1 MAKKQFKAESKRL
14 LDMMINSIYTH
25 KEIFLRELI
34 SNASDAIDK
43 LYFRSLTDD
52 SVKLKKKDFF
62 IRLAADKENRT
73 LTVRDNGIGMTKEEL
88 EKNLGTIA
96 KSGSL
101 DFKNENETGGKVDV
115 IGQFGVGFYSAF
127 MVASR
132 VTVRSRA
139 FGAQEAWQWESTGA
153 EGYTIEP
160 CDKEDV
166 GTEVILV
173 VKENEGEEHYD
184 EFLDDWRLAGIVKK
198 YSDYIRYPIKMLR
211 EKSRAIEGTDK
222 DEEGHYKAPE
232 YETYTEDETLNSMV
246 PIWKRDKKKVKD
258 EEYAQFYKDKF
269 GDYSDPA
276 RVIQS
281 KTEGTATFNALLFIP
296 SRTPYNYYTKEYE
309 KGLQLYSSGVL
320 IMEKCA
326 DLLPDY
332 FSFVKGLVDS
342 EDLSLNISRE
352 MLQHDSQLKLIKTTL
367 ERKIKNELASWLK
380 NDREKYEEFFKNFGL
395 QLKMGCYASYG
406 MNKELLQDLLLFH
419 SAKEN
424 KLVTLREYYE
434 AMPED
439 QKYIYYAAGES
450 TDRLAKLPAAERVLD
465 KGFDILYLT
474 DDVDEFMLQML
485 RSYGDKEKEKEF
497 RNISADD
504 LGIETDAEKEEVKAK
519 NEENKE
525 LFEAMKEA
533 LDGKVTEV
541 RLSQRLKSHPV
552 CLSSSGPLSIEME
565 KVLNSMPA
573 QQEKVKSEKVLEL
586 NGEHEVFAALKRL
599 FEAGDKEKLA
609 AYSEILYDQALL
621 IEGLALED
629 PVAYANNVC
638 KLIPRTL
645 LFLLCLFRQS
655 EAAPAVSCYGGR
667 GFFRCAAAIF
677 HPCGP
682 GYSLCW
688 CRKNP
693 PAQ

>member
-309 KGLQLYSSGVL
+309 KGLQLYSDLYSSGVL

-367 ERKIKNELASWLK
+367 ERKIKNELAAWLK
-380 NDREKYEEFFKNFGL
+380 NDREKYEEFFRNFGL

-525 LFEAMKEA
+525 LFEAMKAA

-638 KLIPRTL
+638 KLM
-645 LFLLCLFRQS
+645 
-655 EAAPAVSCYGGR
+655 V
-667 GFFRCAAAIF
+667 
-677 HPCGP
+677 
-682 GYSLCW
+682 
-688 CRKNP
+688 
-693 PAQ
+693 

>member
-367 ERKIKNELASWLK
+367 ERKIKNELAAWLK

-629 PVAYANNVC
+629 PVAYANHVC
-638 KLIPRTL
+638 KLM
-645 LFLLCLFRQS
+645 
-655 EAAPAVSCYGGR
+655 V
-667 GFFRCAAAIF
+667 
-677 HPCGP
+677 
-682 GYSLCW
+682 
-688 CRKNP
+688 
-693 PAQ
+693 

>member
-62 IRLAADKENRT
+62 IQLAADKENRT

-367 ERKIKNELASWLK
+367 ERKIKNELAAWLK

-638 KLIPRTL
+638 KLM
-645 LFLLCLFRQS
+645 
-655 EAAPAVSCYGGR
+655 V
-667 GFFRCAAAIF
+667 
-677 HPCGP
+677 
-682 GYSLCW
+682 
-688 CRKNP
+688 
-693 PAQ
+693 

>member
-14 LDMMINSIYTH
+14 LDLMINSIYTH

-43 LYFRSLTDD
+43 LYYKSLADGATGLNRDD
-52 SVKLKKKDFF
+52 FQIF
-62 IRLAADKENRT
+62 LAADKDSRT
-73 LTVRDNGIGMTKEEL
+73 LRIRDNGIGMTKEEL

-367 ERKIKNELASWLK
+367 ERKIKNELAAWLK

-525 LFEAMKEA
+525 LFEAMKAA

-629 PVAYANNVC
+629 PVAYAKNVC
-638 KLIPRTL
+638 KLM
-645 LFLLCLFRQS
+645 
-655 EAAPAVSCYGGR
+655 V
-667 GFFRCAAAIF
+667 
-677 HPCGP
+677 
-682 GYSLCW
+682 
-688 CRKNP
+688 
-693 PAQ
+693 

>member
-173 VKENEGEEHYD
+173 VKGNEGEEHYD

-367 ERKIKNELASWLK
+367 ERKIKNELAAWLK

-434 AMPED
+434 TMPED

-638 KLIPRTL
+638 KLM
-645 LFLLCLFRQS
+645 
-655 EAAPAVSCYGGR
+655 V
-667 GFFRCAAAIF
+667 
-677 HPCGP
+677 
-682 GYSLCW
+682 
-688 CRKNP
+688 
-693 PAQ
+693 